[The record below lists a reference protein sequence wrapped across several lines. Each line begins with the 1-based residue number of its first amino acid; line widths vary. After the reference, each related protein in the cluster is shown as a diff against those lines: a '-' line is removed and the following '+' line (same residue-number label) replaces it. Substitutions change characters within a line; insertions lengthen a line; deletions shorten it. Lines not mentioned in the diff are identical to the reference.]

1 MLFTTQR
8 TATATL
14 LALTL
19 SACGGGGGGG
29 DNGGGGG
36 GGGGTPATPQA
47 SSGYAQPT
55 DEIRRN
61 VKFNLP
67 QGTWIRREDD
77 VVTRHEPTVSVDF
90 SGENLRQIYVTYD
103 GERHVAQTQSVNG
116 GDFYILQSKEDGRII
131 RLTFDRQLTSSSNV
145 VQGGVAGIS
154 NPEYNDY
161 FAPLNFI
168 ESSFIVYGFDT
179 DPTTISAE
187 TGTARYDGA
196 IRVSGYQDGI
206 ARGASGNMSMTANFT
221 DDTVSGSFNLGSMS
235 GLTGA
240 ESYEMEST
248 AITGN
253 GFSGNISVVGSLQ
266 PGQTLQDAE
275 YQGNFYG
282 SDAEAVGGTIDM
294 TIQDGAESPIFIQG
308 GFVADEV
315 AP

>member
-116 GDFYILQSKEDGRII
+116 GDF
-131 RLTFDRQLTSSSNV
+131 
-145 VQGGVAGIS
+145 
-154 NPEYNDY
+154 
-161 FAPLNFI
+161 
-168 ESSFIVYGFDT
+168 
-179 DPTTISAE
+179 
-187 TGTARYDGA
+187 
-196 IRVSGYQDGI
+196 
-206 ARGASGNMSMTANFT
+206 
-221 DDTVSGSFNLGSMS
+221 
-235 GLTGA
+235 
-240 ESYEMEST
+240 
-248 AITGN
+248 
-253 GFSGNISVVGSLQ
+253 
-266 PGQTLQDAE
+266 
-275 YQGNFYG
+275 
-282 SDAEAVGGTIDM
+282 
-294 TIQDGAESPIFIQG
+294 
-308 GFVADEV
+308 
-315 AP
+315 